1 MSYFVE
7 KVVSTARLTR
17 FTGRF
22 QLATMPAVLFTRGK
36 GRKKILQKKRRTHST
51 RKRLRQQQQPRLWM
65 SPSSMM
71 FQCLK
76 FELLE
81 VLVVWSGTEID
92 GLPL

>member
-36 GRKKILQKKRRTHST
+36 GRKKILQKKEERIPLGRDYDSSNNRDCGCRR
-51 RKRLRQQQQPRLWM
+51 RR
-65 SPSSMM
+65 
-71 FQCLK
+71 
-76 FELLE
+76 
-81 VLVVWSGTEID
+81 
-92 GLPL
+92 